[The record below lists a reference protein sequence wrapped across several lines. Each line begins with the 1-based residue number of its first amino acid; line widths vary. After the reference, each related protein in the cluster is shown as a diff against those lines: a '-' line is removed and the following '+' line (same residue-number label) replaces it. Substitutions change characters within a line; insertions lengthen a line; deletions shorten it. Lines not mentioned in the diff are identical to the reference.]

1 MEPEMERIYQRL
13 EALERTRERHSAV
26 LDELNR
32 RLSALEEMR
41 NDLRRVEQSLIR
53 VEGRLEALMGRMQVW
68 QTLVWALLAMIIG
81 GLVAAGFSSFGR

>member
-13 EALERTRERHSAV
+13 ESLERARERHSAI

-32 RLSALEEMR
+32 RLSGLEEMR
-41 NDLRRVEQSLIR
+41 NDLRRVEQSLTR
-53 VEGRLEALMGRMQVW
+53 LEGRLETLMGRMQVW

-81 GLVAAGFSSFGR
+81 GLIAAGFGSFGK